1 MRWQLT
7 AGVAQRVRSAIHLAR
22 PDVECGITDGMMPV
36 RLMQPPP
43 LPGRIVIAKPR
54 AERIQS
60 ALSNSHN
67 MRRGAV
73 GEIGDGRILEQA
85 GAEAGLLVREIEQP
99 LVQVLADNL
108 ALPQCHEGLE

>member
-1 MRWQLT
+1 
-7 AGVAQRVRSAIHLAR
+7 
-22 PDVECGITDGMMPV
+22 
-36 RLMQPPP
+36 
-43 LPGRIVIAKPR
+43 
-54 AERIQS
+54 
-60 ALSNSHN
+60 